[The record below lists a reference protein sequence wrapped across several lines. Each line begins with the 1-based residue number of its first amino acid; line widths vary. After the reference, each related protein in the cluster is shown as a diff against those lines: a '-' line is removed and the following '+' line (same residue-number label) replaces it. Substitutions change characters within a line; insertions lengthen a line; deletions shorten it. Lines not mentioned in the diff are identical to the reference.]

1 MTKKELIEMLADVPD
16 DANIKIGGVNEVLFG
31 RNIPYNNVNGFYKL
45 TDIDYVLTNMNV
57 KPRTI

>member
-16 DANIKIGGVNEVLFG
+16 DANIKIGGVNEALFG
-31 RNIPYNNVNGFYKL
+31 RNIPYDNVNGFYKL
-45 TDIDYVLTNMNV
+45 TDIDYVLTNRNV